1 MAEPLDESGEW
12 LTLSAAAS
20 RLGWHLQRVQSRA
33 RREAW
38 PKRKANRGAALEYLV
53 PAGAWDESPNDPPD
67 ESDSVPAE
75 PDAVAGELREAVER
89 WRTAAE
95 AARAEAAGVRGELA
109 AEQRRNAE
117 LAGELRAALAKAE
130 TRADRLEAALAEARR
145 GWLERMVKAW
155 RRKGT

>member
-75 PDAVAGELREAVER
+75 PDAVAGELR
-89 WRTAAE
+89 
-95 AARAEAAGVRGELA
+95 
-109 AEQRRNAE
+109 
-117 LAGELRAALAKAE
+117 AALAKAE
-130 TRADRLEAALAEARR
+130 ARADRLEAALVEARR
-145 GWLERMVKAW
+145 PWLARVLDGL
-155 RRKGT
+155 RRKG